1 MKFIGSIVKGDGWVG
16 KYYKL
21 DQKKFD
27 LLRKYLQKSE
37 PVEIKLSSLSLVEYL
52 SSVVVSQQLS
62 TKAAK
67 TIWSRVHP
75 IIQSHKN
82 YQNLEIELHSA
93 GLSKSKA
100 NYVIGLIANL
110 HLSTLQR
117 GDLIDIPNIEFESL
131 LIANKGIGPWSVHMA
146 RMFYLGDTD
155 VMPINDLGIKHAH
168 EYFFSEYEL
177 SEKFYEPFT
186 PWRTYLSLFMWKSL
200 S

>member
-1 MKFIGSIVKGDGWVG
+1 MRVSKEKNFN
-16 KYYKL
+16 
-21 DQKKFD
+21 
-27 LLRKYLQKSE
+27 LLEKYLQESE
-37 PVEIKLSSLSLVEYL
+37 PVEINLSALPLVEYL

-75 IIQSHKN
+75 IINAHTN

-93 GLSKSKA
+93 GLSKFKA
-100 NYVIGLIANL
+100 NYVIGLINNL
-110 HLSTLQR
+110 NLTSLQR
-117 GDLIDIPNIEFESL
+117 SHLKELSNIEFEDL
-131 LIANKGIGPWSVHMA
+131 LTANKGIGPWSVHMA
-146 RMFYLGDTD
+146 RMFFLGDTD

-168 EYFFSEYEL
+168 EYFFNEYEM
-177 SEKFYEPFT
+177 SEKFYEPFR

>member
-1 MKFIGSIVKGDGWVG
+1 MESDNAHKTLLRISKEKD
-16 KYYKL
+16 
-21 DQKKFD
+21 FD
-27 LLRKYLQKSE
+27 LLETYLQASE
-37 PVEIKLSSLSLVEYL
+37 PVEINLSSLPLVEYL

-75 IIQSHKN
+75 IINAHTN

-93 GLSKSKA
+93 GLSKFKA
-100 NYVIGLIANL
+100 NYVIGLINNL
-110 HLSTLQR
+110 NLTSLQR
-117 GDLIDIPNIEFESL
+117 SHLKELSNIEFEDL
-131 LIANKGIGPWSVHMA
+131 LTANKGIGPWSVHMA
-146 RMFYLGDTD
+146 RMFFLGDTD

-168 EYFFSEYEL
+168 EYFFNEYEM
-177 SEKFYEPFT
+177 SEKFYEPFR

>member
-1 MKFIGSIVKGDGWVG
+1 MKISR
-16 KYYKL
+16 
-21 DQKKFD
+21 KKNFD

-37 PVEIKLSSLSLVEYL
+37 PVEIKVSSLSLVEYL

-168 EYFFSEYEL
+168 EYFFSEHQL

-186 PWRTYLSLFMWKSL
+186 PWRTYLSLLMWKSL

>member
-1 MKFIGSIVKGDGWVG
+1 MESDNAHKTLLRISKEKD
-16 KYYKL
+16 
-21 DQKKFD
+21 FD
-27 LLRKYLQKSE
+27 LLETYLQASE
-37 PVEIKLSSLSLVEYL
+37 PVEINLSALPLVEYL

-75 IIQSHKN
+75 IINAHTN
-82 YQNLEIELHSA
+82 YQNLETELHSA

-100 NYVIGLIANL
+100 NYVIGLINNL
-110 HLSTLQR
+110 KLSSLQR
-117 GDLIDIPNIEFESL
+117 SDLKELSKIEFENL
-131 LIANKGIGPWSVHMA
+131 LTANKGIGPWSVHMA
-146 RMFYLGDTD
+146 RMFFLGDTD

-168 EYFFSEYEL
+168 EYFFSEHEM
-177 SEKFYEPFT
+177 SEKFYEPFR

>member
-1 MKFIGSIVKGDGWVG
+1 MESNLAHQALLKIS
-16 KYYKL
+16 
-21 DQKKFD
+21 KKNDFD
-27 LLRKYLQKSE
+27 FLREYLQESGLI
-37 PVEIKLSSLSLVEYL
+37 EINLSPLPLVEYL

-75 IIQSHKN
+75 IIRNQKSYQS
-82 YQNLEIELHSA
+82 LESELRSA

-100 NYVIGLIANL
+100 DYIIGLIGNPNL
-110 HLSTLQR
+110 FSLKRRNLINLSK
-117 GDLIDIPNIEFESL
+117 IEFENL
-131 LIANKGIGPWSVHMA
+131 LISNKGIGPWSVNMA

-155 VMPINDLGIKHAH
+155 VIPINDLGIKHAH
-168 EYFFSEYEL
+168 EYFFKNFEMSN
-177 SEKFYEPFT
+177 KFYEIFS